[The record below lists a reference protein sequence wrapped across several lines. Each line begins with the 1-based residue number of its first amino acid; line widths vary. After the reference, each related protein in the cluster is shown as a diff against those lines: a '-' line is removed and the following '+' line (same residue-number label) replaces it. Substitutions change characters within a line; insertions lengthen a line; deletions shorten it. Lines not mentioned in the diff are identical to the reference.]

1 MKQAELH
8 LRQHHHFLAEQLCE
22 NARFPDVWNRLPD
35 RKSVCSWPETFVNL
49 RDASTM
55 RLVPSGDF
63 TMGSTQKDIE
73 RARRMDR
80 DGWRFALSHEPFA
93 LSHETP
99 QVELF
104 VPAFYISVFTVT
116 NEQFARFLSE
126 MLPETAMFGPWA
138 YPITHIRKP
147 NQEGEPFRVDPG
159 FERHP
164 VVHVSWLGASAYCRW
179 AGLRLPTEVE
189 WEKAARGTDA
199 RLFPWGDS
207 WHDDFLRWRH
217 GHCRGIEPTTVVDAH
232 PQGCSPY
239 GIYQMAGNVAEWCE
253 DWYQPRIY
261 DERSMGNRFPPFSGN
276 ERVLR
281 GGSCLQRNRLEFR
294 CAMREASPAVALTV
308 DFTGIRCACDAPEF
322 SAASVPPKLKS

>member
-1 MKQAELH
+1 MKRTKFH
-8 LRQHHHFLAEQLCE
+8 LRQYHHCFVREFCE
-22 NARFPDVWNRLPD
+22 CLQFHGVWTDLHH
-35 RKSVCSWPETFVNL
+35 KTGIHSWPETFVNP
-49 RDASTM
+49 RDGSTM
-55 RLVPSGDF
+55 RLVPSGKF

-73 RARRMDR
+73 NARSMDK
-80 DGWRFALSHEPFA
+80 DGWRFALSHERFA

-126 MLPETAMFGPWA
+126 LLPETAMFGPWA
-138 YPITHIRKP
+138 DPITHICKP
-147 NQEGEPFRVDPG
+147 SQDGESYRVEPG

-164 VVHVSWLGASAYCRW
+164 VVHVSWHGASAYCRW

-189 WEKAARGTDA
+189 WEKAARRTDA
-199 RLFPWGDS
+199 RLFPWGDQ
-207 WHDDFLRWRH
+207 WHDCFLCWRH
-217 GHCRGIEPTTVVDAH
+217 GHRRGIEPTAVVDAH

-261 DERSMGNRFPPFSGN
+261 DERSMSNRFPPFSGD

-281 GGSCLQRNRLEFR
+281 GGTCLQRNKLEFR
-294 CAMREASPAVALTV
+294 CAMRQASPAVALTV
-308 DFTGIRCACDAPEF
+308 DFTGIRCACDAPELC
-322 SAASVPPKLKS
+322 AASVPPELKS